1 MDSSIKE
8 IIINPDWFYHRLK
21 EEDFDKIILSGGLYS
36 KRKLG
41 KKENK
46 NLSSNGRD
54 FISLSKRIAIKEGTH
69 ISDYSY
75 PYYIDWHFGYVIEG
89 VDAIKTRY
97 IKSYHPLHDI
107 LKNLPINRRYSTFLD
122 EYQVRDEIPLEKIIG
137 IKIPNLQSGC
147 LDLVHGEETLEFLL
161 EKMELTGY
169 DFPFIDIENKKRI
182 EPNKIKR
189 YMKRKG

>member
-1 MDSSIKE
+1 M
-8 IIINPDWFYHRLK
+8 
-21 EEDFDKIILSGGLYS
+21 
-36 KRKLG
+36 
-41 KKENK
+41 
-46 NLSSNGRD
+46 
-54 FISLSKRIAIKEGTH
+54 
-69 ISDYSY
+69 
-75 PYYIDWHFGYVIEG
+75 IEG

-161 EKMELTGY
+161 DYTDESKHS
-169 DFPFIDIENKKRI
+169 F
-182 EPNKIKR
+182 
-189 YMKRKG
+189 